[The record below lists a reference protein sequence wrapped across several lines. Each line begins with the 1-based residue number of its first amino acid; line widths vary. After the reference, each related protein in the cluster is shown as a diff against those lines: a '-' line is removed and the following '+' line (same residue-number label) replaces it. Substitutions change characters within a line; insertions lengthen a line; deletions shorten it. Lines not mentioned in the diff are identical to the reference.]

1 MNELILF
8 IGVIIIIIISIIGGI
23 MILIISNTSSSTNSN
38 TSSSTSSSTITY
50 QNSNSNQN
58 SNSSP
63 SPSPS
68 PNPSPNLNVCLSYNY
83 KGDTLNTRDSL
94 TQCEGLKSS
103 NSSQT
108 FVMQADGNLVQYFDG
123 KPTWSSKTDGK
134 GTPPYVFTLQQDNN
148 MVVYDS
154 KGSMLWSS
162 NTNKG
167 PLNFSRFNI
176 MSGGAYLRSA
186 QGEVLYVMPNNN

>member
-23 MILIISNTSSSTNSN
+23 MMSTSSNTSSR
-38 TSSSTSSSTITY
+38 TSSNTSSSTITY

-63 SPSPS
+63 SPK
-68 PNPSPNLNVCLSYNY
+68 LNVCLSYNY

-154 KGSMLWSS
+154 KGSVLWSS

-167 PLNFSRFNI
+167 PLDFSRFNI